1 MEILQDFLAFSEY
14 MNFILFFLDIDV
26 AAFAAMITTEGEVS
40 QYLKLDHILKRKTSW
55 NEMERDNKEAD
66 MNSLKEFVKDNR

>member
-1 MEILQDFLAFSEY
+1 
-14 MNFILFFLDIDV
+14 
-26 AAFAAMITTEGEVS
+26 MITTEGEVS
-40 QYLKLDHILKRKTSW
+40 QYLKLDHILKRKNSW

>member
-1 MEILQDFLAFSEY
+1 
-14 MNFILFFLDIDV
+14 
-26 AAFAAMITTEGEVS
+26 MITTEGEVS

>member
-1 MEILQDFLAFSEY
+1 MKQTLNVIS
-14 MNFILFFLDIDV
+14 NKFLDIDV

-40 QYLKLDHILKRKTSW
+40 QYLKLDHILKRKTSY